1 MFGGFRNNEVTIE
14 TREENGEKTVI
25 NFRIETFGDVTVEVY
40 YPPKDKVNL
49 SCPPLL
55 MVHGMFGG
63 GWYFYDWAIFL
74 CRKGIKVYV
83 IKDLHKGEDLAK
95 TDFYTYFKK
104 VVRIID
110 KIYICESR
118 KIIVLGHSMGG
129 LLAQKIA
136 ERFGPDFIA
145 GIVLVASAPPK
156 GISAMSWSVA
166 KAMLKHLLSLVFNL
180 PLKIDKKSTLKLLLN
195 WLGDEDRKEQI
206 FQKFVPESSRVAKQ
220 LVFSQIPVDE
230 KKVVCKSLVVAGLY
244 DKLLP
249 HGIQIKIANKYDSDY
264 LSFLKGHMLML
275 ESERGDE
282 IINGI
287 YRWMSLN
294 FTCESNN

>member
-1 MFGGFRNNEVTIE
+1 MFGSFRNNEVTIE
-14 TREENGEKTVI
+14 TQEENGGKTVI

-40 YPPKDKVNL
+40 YPPKDKVKL

-83 IKDLHKGEDLAK
+83 IKDLHEGEDLAK
-95 TDFYTYFKK
+95 TDFYTYLKK

-110 KIYICESR
+110 KIYICESK
-118 KIIVLGHSMGG
+118 KIIVIGHSMGG
-129 LLAQKIA
+129 LITQKIA

-156 GISAMSWSVA
+156 GISAMSCSVA
-166 KAMLKHLLSLVFNL
+166 KAMRKHLPALMFNL
-180 PLKIDKKSTLKLLLN
+180 PLKIDRESTLKLLLN
-195 WLGDEDRKEQI
+195 RLGGNERKEQI

-220 LVFSQIPVDE
+220 LALSRIPVDE
-230 KKVVCKSLVVAGLY
+230 KKVVCKVLVVAGFY

-249 HGIQIKIANKYDSDY
+249 QRSQLEIALKYNSTPR
-264 LSFLKGHMLML
+264 LFLVGHMPMV
-275 ESERGDE
+275 EDPRNE
-282 IINGI
+282 IINEI
-287 YRWMSLN
+287 YKCIKYN
-294 FTCESNN
+294 F